1 MSISSK
7 DKPYLKALILAGGN
21 GKRLKESTTDSNKCM
36 LKFGDKYLIQ
46 YSLDNAV
53 KLDVTEIVIVVGY
66 LAEQIINEF
75 GNCYR
80 GKKIRYAIQKQQKGL
95 VDAISCA
102 QNFIGGSDY
111 ILLLGDEFLSETEHE
126 KMIEK
131 FYKNNSF
138 AICGMI
144 EVEDRS
150 QISKTYSILYNNEN
164 AQILR
169 LIEKPDFPQ
178 NNLMG
183 TGNIVFKNQIFNY
196 VDRAPVNQNR
206 GQKEL
211 ADLIQCSIDDGK
223 EVLYHKLSS
232 KYVNVNTA
240 DDITIIKSII

>member
-7 DKPYLKALILAGGN
+7 DKLSLKALVLAGGN
-21 GKRLKESTTDSNKCM
+21 GKRLKESTAETNKCM

-53 KLDVTEIVIVVGY
+53 KLEVTEIVIVVGY

-75 GNCYR
+75 GNSYR
-80 GKKIRYAIQKQQKGL
+80 GKKITYAIQKQQKGL

-102 QNFIGGSDY
+102 QNYIGASDF
-111 ILLLGDEFLSETEHE
+111 ILLLGDEFLCETEHE
-126 KMIEK
+126 KMVEK
-131 FYKNNSF
+131 FYKINSF

-144 EVEDRS
+144 EVEDKS
-150 QISKTYSILYNNEN
+150 QISKTYSVLYNNEN
-164 AQILR
+164 SQILR

-183 TGNIVFKNQIFNY
+183 TGNIIFKNQIFDY
-196 VDRAPVNQNR
+196 VDKTPINQNR

-211 ADLIQCSIDDGK
+211 VDLIQCSIDDGK
-223 EVLYHKLSS
+223 EVVYHRLCS
-232 KYVNVNTA
+232 KYVNVNTP
-240 DDITIIKSII
+240 DDVTVIKDMI